1 MKKNKQVKKVNNE
14 TKKLVVALTE
24 KIKQERQKEIGDGF
38 QRDGELFKTTFKFNA
53 KSMTKNQY
61 IKIFALYEFMQDNP
75 NLSEEEI
82 RKVIYTK
89 TINFAFLV
97 ECDRT
102 MDNFLTELKK
112 HGPVSMAYE
121 IERQH
126 KSVEKWAKRHL

>member
-1 MKKNKQVKKVNNE
+1 MMKKNKQVKKVNNE

-82 RKVIYTK
+82 RKVVYTK
-89 TINFAFLV
+89 TINFAF
-97 ECDRT
+97 
-102 MDNFLTELKK
+102 
-112 HGPVSMAYE
+112 
-121 IERQH
+121 
-126 KSVEKWAKRHL
+126 